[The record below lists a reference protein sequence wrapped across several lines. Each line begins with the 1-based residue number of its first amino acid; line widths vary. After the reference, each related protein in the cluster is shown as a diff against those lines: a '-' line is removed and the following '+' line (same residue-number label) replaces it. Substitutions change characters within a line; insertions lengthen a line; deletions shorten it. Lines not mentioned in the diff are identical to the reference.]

1 MCYICFYT
9 TEFESNKDCIDL
21 SHRSKCLN
29 KGNKLKQGFDIMPDA
44 SKERLFC
51 SDCQVSR

>member
-44 SKERLFC
+44 SKEWLFC
-51 SDCQVSR
+51 SDRQVSR